1 MFKIKYSLFICFL
14 LLGIVGYA
22 QSLKEIEANRVEL
35 PNGWRLT
42 PVGKKLGLG
51 DLPLN
56 IALSPTGDYAAVTN
70 NGQSDQSIM
79 LIDTRTEKRCDSM
92 PIVASWLGLAFSAD
106 GKQLYASGGNT
117 NNIIRYNIEN
127 GKMVF
132 KDTLSLGQRWPNKI
146 SPTGLC
152 VDDKNSRLYVVT
164 KEDSALYVL
173 NTASNK
179 VIRRQKLPAE
189 AYTCLLSPDK
199 KKLYISIWGGGDVL
213 IYDTKKDTTD
223 EVIQVGSNP
232 NDMAITKDGKYLF
245 VANANDNSVSVISTE
260 KKQTIETLNA
270 ALYPDAPE
278 GSTTNSVGLSVD
290 DKTLYIANAD
300 NNCLA
305 VFDVTHPGKSA
316 SKGFIPTGWYPTC
329 VRVIKGEIWVTNG
342 KGFSSMANPYGP
354 NPTNKNE
361 ETNYKQGDKNKPH
374 KEQYIGGLF
383 TGTMSIIPMP
393 DDKQLAEY
401 SLAVYGNTPYNKDKA
416 MSSDIPVGNPIPAK
430 VGMPSPIKYVFYVMK
445 ENRTYDQVL
454 GDMPKGNGDTS
465 LCLFPAKITPNQ
477 HALASEFVLLDN
489 FYVDA
494 EVSADGHNWTMAAYA
509 NDYIEKTWPTSYGGR
524 GGTYD
529 YSGNRKIALPKSGF
543 IWDNCLQHNVSFRNY
558 GEFRDDNNGKVYL
571 KNLASHTCAT
581 YKGWNLA
588 YHDVDREKVWE
599 KDFDSL
605 VAANAV
611 PQFSIVYLPN
621 DHTSG
626 LAKNA
631 FTPFAS
637 VADNDQALGK
647 LIEHLSQ
654 SPIWKQCAVFVLED
668 DAQDG
673 PDHVDAHRSTA
684 YVISPYIKHN
694 YADHTMYSTSS
705 MLHTVELILGLPPM
719 SQYDAAAVP
728 MWRSFTDSIN
738 TLPYIS
744 KPSNINIDD
753 RNVAY
758 NDLMRKSDKFN
769 FKHEDGV
776 PEEAFNEVL
785 WKAIKGMQSNV
796 PAAKHSS
803 FVMPLAVKDDD

>member
-22 QSLKEIEANRVEL
+22 QSLKEMEANRVEL

-56 IALSPTGDYAAVTN
+56 IALSSTGDYAAVTN

-92 PIVASWLGLAFSAD
+92 PIVASWLGLAFSAN

-117 NNIIRYNIEN
+117 NNIVRYNIEN

-164 KEDSALYVL
+164 KEDSALYIL

-199 KKLYISIWGGGDVL
+199 KKLYISIWGGREVL
-213 IYDTKKDTTD
+213 VYDTKKDTT
-223 EVIQVGSNP
+223 ETIITVGSNP

-738 TLPYIS
+738 IIPYIS

-776 PEEAFNEVL
+776 PEQAFNEVL

>member
-1 MFKIKYSLFICFL
+1 
-14 LLGIVGYA
+14 
-22 QSLKEIEANRVEL
+22 
-35 PNGWRLT
+35 
-42 PVGKKLGLG
+42 
-51 DLPLN
+51 
-56 IALSPTGDYAAVTN
+56 
-70 NGQSDQSIM
+70 
-79 LIDTRTEKRCDSM
+79 
-92 PIVASWLGLAFSAD
+92 
-106 GKQLYASGGNT
+106 
-117 NNIIRYNIEN
+117 
-127 GKMVF
+127 
-132 KDTLSLGQRWPNKI
+132 
-146 SPTGLC
+146 
-152 VDDKNSRLYVVT
+152 
-164 KEDSALYVL
+164 
-173 NTASNK
+173 
-179 VIRRQKLPAE
+179 E

-509 NDYIEKTWPTSYGGR
+509 NDYIEKTWPQATEAVGVLMIIR
-524 GGTYD
+524 AT
-529 YSGNRKIALPKSGF
+529 
-543 IWDNCLQHNVSFRNY
+543 
-558 GEFRDDNNGKVYL
+558 GK
-571 KNLASHTCAT
+571 
-581 YKGWNLA
+581 
-588 YHDVDREKVWE
+588 
-599 KDFDSL
+599 
-605 VAANAV
+605 
-611 PQFSIVYLPN
+611 
-621 DHTSG
+621 
-626 LAKNA
+626 
-631 FTPFAS
+631 
-637 VADNDQALGK
+637 
-647 LIEHLSQ
+647 
-654 SPIWKQCAVFVLED
+654 
-668 DAQDG
+668 
-673 PDHVDAHRSTA
+673 
-684 YVISPYIKHN
+684 
-694 YADHTMYSTSS
+694 
-705 MLHTVELILGLPPM
+705 
-719 SQYDAAAVP
+719 
-728 MWRSFTDSIN
+728 
-738 TLPYIS
+738 
-744 KPSNINIDD
+744 
-753 RNVAY
+753 
-758 NDLMRKSDKFN
+758 
-769 FKHEDGV
+769 
-776 PEEAFNEVL
+776 
-785 WKAIKGMQSNV
+785 
-796 PAAKHSS
+796 
-803 FVMPLAVKDDD
+803 

>member
-393 DDKQLAEY
+393 DDKQLA
-401 SLAVYGNTPYNKDKA
+401 
-416 MSSDIPVGNPIPAK
+416 
-430 VGMPSPIKYVFYVMK
+430 
-445 ENRTYDQVL
+445 
-454 GDMPKGNGDTS
+454 
-465 LCLFPAKITPNQ
+465 
-477 HALASEFVLLDN
+477 
-489 FYVDA
+489 
-494 EVSADGHNWTMAAYA
+494 
-509 NDYIEKTWPTSYGGR
+509 
-524 GGTYD
+524 
-529 YSGNRKIALPKSGF
+529 
-543 IWDNCLQHNVSFRNY
+543 
-558 GEFRDDNNGKVYL
+558 
-571 KNLASHTCAT
+571 
-581 YKGWNLA
+581 
-588 YHDVDREKVWE
+588 
-599 KDFDSL
+599 
-605 VAANAV
+605 
-611 PQFSIVYLPN
+611 
-621 DHTSG
+621 
-626 LAKNA
+626 
-631 FTPFAS
+631 
-637 VADNDQALGK
+637 
-647 LIEHLSQ
+647 
-654 SPIWKQCAVFVLED
+654 
-668 DAQDG
+668 
-673 PDHVDAHRSTA
+673 
-684 YVISPYIKHN
+684 
-694 YADHTMYSTSS
+694 
-705 MLHTVELILGLPPM
+705 
-719 SQYDAAAVP
+719 
-728 MWRSFTDSIN
+728 
-738 TLPYIS
+738 
-744 KPSNINIDD
+744 
-753 RNVAY
+753 
-758 NDLMRKSDKFN
+758 
-769 FKHEDGV
+769 
-776 PEEAFNEVL
+776 
-785 WKAIKGMQSNV
+785 
-796 PAAKHSS
+796 
-803 FVMPLAVKDDD
+803 